1 MHISKALKPLKK
13 QTSKSKQRK
22 KKKLKTKSATDSKP
36 PEKLSIKEN
45 QRTPETYEN

>member
-13 QTSKSKQRK
+13 QTSKSKQR